1 MAQLRLQSTRLI
13 RSICPLIRERTVFI
27 LASDSLQ
34 VILETRPAGQQGK
47 TRANVTVCTNGM
59 LILRPNV
66 SLSQFVPIGFEILL
80 VEGMDDVVMLERP
93 NYMPLPLSNRS
104 ENYLSNVSR

>member
-1 MAQLRLQSTRLI
+1 MVLT
-13 RSICPLIRERTVFI
+13 
-27 LASDSLQ
+27 
-34 VILETRPAGQQGK
+34 PAGQQGK